1 MPIIV
6 SQSPE
11 RRWKGTQEGLVC
23 FVVRFLHTS
32 SALLSG
38 FFERQL
44 FVFPSLLRV
53 FLRFASFL
61 LTATAEQ
68 HCVARYDLAVS
79 CFLLTV
85 LRHKICCSGCCLLPA
100 TGTASLLLAYSAV
113 ALCVS
118 THHTLPIHAW
128 RTFTHLLLRVPQ
140 RLGFGACIYRS
151 HSSSAATDHS
161 LYFRGELFNILL
173 D

>member
-38 FFERQL
+38 FFERQF

-85 LRHKICCSGCCLLPA
+85 LRHKICCSGCCCCYWYCFTFP
-100 TGTASLLLAYSAV
+100 
-113 ALCVS
+113 CV
-118 THHTLPIHAW
+118 
-128 RTFTHLLLRVPQ
+128 
-140 RLGFGACIYRS
+140 
-151 HSSSAATDHS
+151 
-161 LYFRGELFNILL
+161 FRGRSLSPLTTLFPFTLGARL
-173 D
+173 HTCCCVCLSA

>member
-85 LRHKICCSGCCLLPA
+85 LRHKICCSGCCCC
-100 TGTASLLLAYSAV
+100 LLLVLLHFSLRIPRSLSVSPLTTLFPFTLGARLHTCCCVCLSA
-113 ALCVS
+113 
-118 THHTLPIHAW
+118 
-128 RTFTHLLLRVPQ
+128 
-140 RLGFGACIYRS
+140 
-151 HSSSAATDHS
+151 
-161 LYFRGELFNILL
+161 
-173 D
+173 